1 MVSIRAIYRDGALQL
16 LDLVDLREGQEV
28 QLQIMSDESSLVR
41 TALSDVMVQ
50 TEQEDTS
57 TSELNET
64 ALQGEIDKAT
74 QGITLSDLIID
85 ERHSSQ

>member
-1 MVSIRAIYRDGALQL
+1 MVSIRAIYRDGYLQL